1 VIYLLDT
8 NIVSFF
14 VRGTSSGLNQRIL
27 GSVAETLCVSTIS
40 AGELHYGLSRLP
52 SSRRAKQLN
61 QQLHAVLT
69 AIAVQPLPAD
79 AAQHYGTIRA
89 ALDKAG
95 TPIGGNDLWIAAHAL
110 ASGMTLVTNNT
121 REFKRVKG
129 LKVEDWTTP

>member
-1 VIYLLDT
+1 MIYLLDT

-27 GSVAETLCVSTIS
+27 GSIAETLCISTIS

-52 SSRRAKQLN
+52 SSRRAKQISK
-61 QQLHAVLT
+61 QLEAVLNP
-69 AIAVQPLPAD
+69 IAVQPLPAD

-95 TPIGGNDLWIAAHAL
+95 TPIGGNDLWIAAQARAL
-110 ASGMTLVTNNT
+110 GAVLVTDNV
-121 REFKRVKG
+121 REFSRVPG
-129 LKVEDWTTP
+129 LAVENWLSS